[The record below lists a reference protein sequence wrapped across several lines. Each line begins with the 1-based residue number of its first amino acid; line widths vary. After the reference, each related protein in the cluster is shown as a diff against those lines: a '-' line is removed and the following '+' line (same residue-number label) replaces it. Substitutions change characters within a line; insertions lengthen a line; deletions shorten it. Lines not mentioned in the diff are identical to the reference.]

1 LSQGNIFD
9 SFMTRQKG
17 TKIAQLIAKG
27 VRVACPESIEIG
39 AEVDIDR
46 ISGNGVTI
54 HAGCKI
60 FGDATIILNDAIIGF
75 EAPATVKNC
84 QIGPGVELKGGFFED
99 AVFLANAKAGLGS
112 HVREASIFEEQ
123 ASIAHTVGTK
133 HTILFPFVTLGS
145 LINFCDCLMAGGT
158 SRKNHSEVGSAYI
171 HFNFTPNQD
180 KATASLIGD
189 VPKGVMLN
197 QPPIFLGGQGGL
209 VGPCRLTY
217 GATVA
222 AGTIVRK
229 DELRPGRL
237 LYGGAPKDGNLSYK
251 PGRYRNE
258 NRVVLNNIIYIAN
271 LIALGQWYRQV
282 RRQFISECFP
292 ETLLAGLEEKLNRAI
307 SERVNRLEALC
318 DKIQITLETE
328 TQNRSERGRSS
339 PARKQKQEL
348 VARWPRLQDLLN
360 QSRDETGAAG
370 DRDPFLEKVQKGI
383 RKIGLDYI
391 SVIQG
396 LSPSDGDIGSRW
408 LQGIIDR
415 VVNEALKLIPSFK

>member
-1 LSQGNIFD
+1 M
-9 SFMTRQKG
+9 MTHQKE
-17 TKIAQLIAKG
+17 TKIAQLIARG
-27 VRVACPESIEIG
+27 VRLSCPESIEIG
-39 AEVDIDR
+39 EEVEVDR
-46 ISGNGVTI
+46 ISGDGVII
-54 HAGCKI
+54 HAGSKI
-60 FGDATIILNDAIIGF
+60 LGDATVILRGAVIGF

-158 SRKNHSEVGSAYI
+158 SRKNHSEVGSSYV

-180 KATASLIGD
+180 KVTASLIGD

-197 QPPIFLGGQGGL
+197 QAPIFLGGQGGL
-209 VGPCRLTY
+209 IGPCRLAY
-217 GATVA
+217 GTTVA

-237 LYGGAPKDGNLSYK
+237 LYGGNLKAGNQPYP

-258 NRVVLNNIIYIAN
+258 KRVIQNNIIYIAN
-271 LIALGQWYRQV
+271 LIALGQWYRHV
-282 RRQFISECFP
+282 RSQFISEYFTGP
-292 ETLLAGLEEKLNRAI
+292 LLVGLEEKLNRAI
-307 SERVNRLEALC
+307 SERINRLEALC
-318 DKIQITLETE
+318 DKIQISLEME
-328 TQNRSERGRSS
+328 IKKGGKPESPS
-339 PARKQKQEL
+339 PALKQKQEW
-348 VARWPRLQDLLN
+348 VTQWPRMQDLLN
-360 QSRDETGAAG
+360 RGRTESGEAS
-370 DRDPFLEKVQKGI
+370 DRDAFLENVRKGI
-383 RKIGLDYI
+383 GKKGLDYI

-396 LSPSDGDIGSRW
+396 LTPSDAAIGTRW
-408 LQGIIDR
+408 LQGIVDR
-415 VVNEALKLIPSFK
+415 VVNTALSVVPSFK

>member
-1 LSQGNIFD
+1 
-9 SFMTRQKG
+9 MTRQKG

-27 VRVACPESIEIG
+27 IRVACPESIEIG
-39 AEVDIDR
+39 AEVDIDK
-46 ISGNGVTI
+46 ISGDGVSI
-54 HAGCKI
+54 HAGSKI
-60 FGDATIILNDAIIGF
+60 FGDTTVILSGAIIGF

-158 SRKNHSEVGSAYI
+158 SRKNHSEVGSCYI

-180 KATASLIGD
+180 KVTASLIGD

-209 VGPCRLTY
+209 VGPCRLAY
-217 GATVA
+217 GTTVA

-237 LYGGAPKDGNLSYK
+237 LFGGEPQGGNLSYS

-258 NRVVLNNIIYIAN
+258 KRVVLNNIIYIAN
-271 LIALGQWYRQV
+271 LIALGQWYRYV
-282 RRQFISECFP
+282 RSQFISEYFP
-292 ETLLAGLEEKLNRAI
+292 ETLLAGLEENVGRAI
-307 SERVNRLEALC
+307 TERANRLEALC
-318 DKIQITLETE
+318 DKIQISMEMEPFPKNEL
-328 TQNRSERGRSS
+328 GRSS
-339 PARKQKQEL
+339 PAWKQKQEL
-348 VARWPRLQDLLN
+348 VAQWPRLKDLLN
-360 QSRDETGAAG
+360 QSRTEAG
-370 DRDPFLEKVQKGI
+370 ESRERDAFLEKIQKGI
-383 RKIGLDYI
+383 KKNGLDYI
-391 SVIQG
+391 TVIQG
-396 LSPSDGDIGSRW
+396 LPPADGDTGTQW
-408 LQGIIDR
+408 LQGIVDH
-415 VVNEALKLIPSFK
+415 VTDDALSLIPSFK